1 MIGSL
6 VGKLEGSTVGLLGI
20 IVGALDGLRVG
31 IILGPL
37 GIIVGALEGLELEA
51 KSRTENKI

>member
-1 MIGSL
+1 MGSL

-20 IVGALDGLRVG
+20 IVGTLDGLRVG
-31 IILGPL
+31 MILGPL

>member
-20 IVGALDGLRVG
+20 IVGTLDGLRVG
-31 IILGPL
+31 MILGPL

>member
-6 VGKLEGSTVGLLGI
+6 VGKLEGSTVGLLGL

>member
-6 VGKLEGSTVGLLGI
+6 VGKLEGSTVGLLGL
-20 IVGALDGLRVG
+20 IVGALDGLRDG
-31 IILGPL
+31 AILGPL
-37 GIIVGALEGLELEA
+37 GIVVGTLEGLELEA

>member
-6 VGKLEGSTVGLLGI
+6 VGISEGSTVGLLGI
-20 IVGALDGLRVG
+20 IVGTLDGLRVG
-31 IILGPL
+31 MILGPL

>member
-1 MIGSL
+1 MGSL
-6 VGKLEGSTVGLLGI
+6 VGMLEGSTVGLLGI
-20 IVGALDGLRVG
+20 IVGTLDGLRVG
-31 IILGPL
+31 MILGPL